1 MKERRINS
9 PPRLAMK
16 AVMSK
21 VLLKATMSP
30 TCALMCTYYYLYY
43 YYYEEE
49 VLLRGDSIVC
59 GVWCEPGKEE

>member
-1 MKERRINS
+1 
-9 PPRLAMK
+9 MK

-30 TCALMCTYYYLYY
+30 ACTLMCTYYYLYY
-43 YYYEEE
+43 QEE

-59 GVWCEPGKEE
+59 GVWCGVSLGRKNRLDSAS